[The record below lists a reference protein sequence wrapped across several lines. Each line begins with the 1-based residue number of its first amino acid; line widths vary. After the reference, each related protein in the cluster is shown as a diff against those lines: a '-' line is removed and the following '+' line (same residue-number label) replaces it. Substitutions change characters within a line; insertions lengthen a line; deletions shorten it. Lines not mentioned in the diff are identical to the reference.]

1 MEEKDYFSW
10 LVAFNSYKDEYPKS
24 KFGDLISTTKGI
36 ILMRQVI
43 EHLYYEKLETHS
55 LERLIRKADKKIS
68 EKELE
73 KLLKKIKKD
82 KIIDLYIFRKLE
94 KIDSELKENSK
105 LKLNL
110 NSRTI
115 ALSIIETIKEKLEVI
130 EDTDKVIKEV
140 LAEIE
145 KEGDVTKKVTND
157 EHDDYSDDSDEDFDE
172 IDEMNISEE

>member
-10 LVAFNSYKDEYPKS
+10 LVAFNSYKDEYPDS
-24 KFGDLISTTKGI
+24 KFVELISTTKGI

-43 EHLYYEKLETHS
+43 ERLYYEKLETHS
-55 LERLIRKADKKIS
+55 LERLIRKTDKKLN

-82 KIIDLYIFRKLE
+82 KIVDLYIFKKLE
-94 KIDSELKENSK
+94 KIDSELEEKSP

-115 ALSIIETIKEKLEVI
+115 TLSMIETIKEKLDVI
-130 EDTDKVIKEV
+130 EDIDKVIKEV
-140 LAEIE
+140 LAEIGTE
-145 KEGDVTKKVTND
+145 NNTKKVIDD
-157 EHDDYSDDSDEDFDE
+157 EDDDFSDDSDEDYDE
-172 IDEMNISEE
+172 IDEMNISDE